1 MIDIPGFV
9 SRHGNT
15 ILSLHVRLL
24 TKFLAPKTVFKVFTT
39 SASVLLSSSA
49 SVFSHRS
56 CTCNVCVVQV
66 LMPQTFLFSAKVV
79 PSSFSVT
86 SLTNACI
93 NVSWSFNYSGEEEDM
108 KQQLLVRS
116 SRKMEEPKVRHL
128 IFMKSPLI
136 LTPPLGCYVTLQLSL
151 L

>member
-1 MIDIPGFV
+1 
-9 SRHGNT
+9 
-15 ILSLHVRLL
+15 
-24 TKFLAPKTVFKVFTT
+24 
-39 SASVLLSSSA
+39 
-49 SVFSHRS
+49 
-56 CTCNVCVVQV
+56 
-66 LMPQTFLFSAKVV
+66 MPQTFLFSAKVV

-86 SLTNACI
+86 SLTNSCI
-93 NVSWSFNYSGEEEDM
+93 NVSWSFNYSDEEEDQFKEDM
-108 KQQLLVRS
+108 QQQLLVKS